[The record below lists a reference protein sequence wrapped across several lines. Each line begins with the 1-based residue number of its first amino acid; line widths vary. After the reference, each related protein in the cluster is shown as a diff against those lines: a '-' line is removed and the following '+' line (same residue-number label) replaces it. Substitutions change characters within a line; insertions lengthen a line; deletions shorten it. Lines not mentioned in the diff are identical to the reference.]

1 MSELITR
8 IRADIDKDPYYKDN
22 FANDGEKFL
31 AWYLRNI
38 YQRTAVEARQDITD
52 GANDKEIDA
61 VIVDDEKRRVFIFQG
76 KFFTTTSV
84 DGGPIQEILTAW
96 LRIQDI
102 PALQEAANE
111 KLKPKLEAV
120 AEALKDE
127 YEVVFELV
135 TTGELTEAARADLEA
150 FQNQISEFEHPESS
164 ITLVDASTIKTR
176 WEESLAL
183 ELPKLNHIIVLQSG
197 KYMEVEIGGVKT
209 VLAAVPLSECV
220 KIPGIADG
228 RLFRKNVRQSLG
240 LSNKVNKGLKQ
251 TIQGE
256 TPHYFFLFH
265 NGITALCEK
274 LEVDKTTHQVSL
286 KGVSVV
292 NGCQSLTTIRACS
305 EKAKNAANTHVLF
318 RFYEIPQK
326 DLADKISIYTNSQS
340 AVKARDLRSN
350 DKRVIAIKR
359 AYEARYPQGFFI
371 AKRGEQRPADKSA
384 ELTVDIVDLSRTLAA
399 WHLRMPIIAGNEN
412 RLFDKHFEQL
422 FRPDYAPED
431 IDALN
436 KWSRKIDSL
445 WDVSKLNLN
454 DQLIATPSQ
463 AKYQLL
469 YAVQLSFCAASK
481 QLDKIPAP
489 SATLAAYNASAEAI
503 VTNAAVGF
511 ENAFQSAVQ
520 EYAAAN
526 KVFSPQNWL
535 KSKDSLTKIQASV
548 SMLINML
555 QNMPGGA
562 ALKTTLT
569 LKPELFGLRWS
580 SE

>member
-8 IRADIDKDPYYKDN
+8 IQADIAKDPYYKDN
-22 FANDGEKFL
+22 FANDGERFL

-38 YQRTAVEARQDITD
+38 HQRTAVEARQDITD
-52 GANDKEIDA
+52 GQHDKEIDA
-61 VIVDDEKRRVFIFQG
+61 VIVDDEKRKVFIFQG
-76 KFFTTTSV
+76 KFFTATSV
-84 DGGPIQEILTAW
+84 DGGPIQEILAAW

-102 PALQEAANE
+102 PSLQEAANE
-111 KLKPKLEAV
+111 KLRPKLEAV
-120 AEALKDE
+120 AEALKDD

-135 TTGELTEAARADLEA
+135 TTGTLTEAAQKDLES
-150 FQNQISEFEHPESS
+150 FQNQIGDFEHPECS
-164 ITLVDASTIKTR
+164 ITLVDSATIKSR
-176 WEESLAL
+176 WDEAL
-183 ELPKLNHIIVLQSG
+183 TQELPKLKHAFTLQAG
-197 KYMEVEIGGVKT
+197 RYLFVEIGGVKT

-256 TPHYFFLFH
+256 TPQYFFLFH

-274 LEVDKTTHQVSL
+274 LTIDDQKHELVLD
-286 KGVSVV
+286 GMSVV

-305 EKAKNAANTHVLF
+305 EKAKNAANSHVLF

-350 DKRVIAIKR
+350 DKRVIALKR
-359 AYEARYPQGFFI
+359 AYQARFPQGYFI
-371 AKRGEQRPADKSA
+371 AKRGEQRPADKA
-384 ELTVDIVDLSRTLAA
+384 QDQTVDIVELARALAA

-422 FRPDYAPED
+422 FRADYPPED
-431 IDALN
+431 IEALN
-436 KWSRKIDSL
+436 RWSRKIDEL
-445 WDVSKLNLN
+445 WDSSKLNLN
-454 DQLIATPSQ
+454 DQLIATPSL
-463 AKYQLL
+463 AKYELL
-469 YAVQLSFCAASK
+469 YAVQLSFCSASK
-481 QLDKIPAP
+481 QLDKVPAP
-489 SATLAAYNASAEAI
+489 SATMPAFASSADLI

-511 ENAFQSAVQ
+511 ENAFQSARQ
-520 EYAAAN
+520 EYEASN

-535 KSKDSLTKIQASV
+535 KSKDSLTKIQGSTT
-548 SMLINML
+548 MLINML

-569 LKPELFGLRWS
+569 LKPEIFGLRWS

>member
-1 MSELITR
+1 MSELIAR
-8 IRADIDKDPYYKDN
+8 IQADIDKDPYYKDN
-22 FANDGEKFL
+22 FANDGERFL

-111 KLKPKLEAV
+111 KLRPKLEAV

-135 TTGELTEAARADLEA
+135 TTGELTEAARSDLET
-150 FQNQISEFEHPESS
+150 FQSQLSEFEHPESS
-164 ITLVDASTIKTR
+164 ITLVDSSTIKTR

-183 ELPKLNHIIVLQSG
+183 ELPKLNHVIVLQSG

-359 AYEARYPQGFFI
+359 AYEARYPQGCFI

-384 ELTVDIVDLSRTLAA
+384 ELTVDIVDLARTLAA

-422 FRPDYAPED
+422 FRQDYAPED

-562 ALKTTLT
+562 VLKTTLT
-569 LKPELFGLRWS
+569 LKPEFFGLRWS

>member
-1 MSELITR
+1 MLELIIR
-8 IRADIDKDPYYKDN
+8 IQADIANDPYYKDN
-22 FANDGEKFL
+22 FANDGERFL

-38 YQRTAVEARQDITD
+38 HQRTAVEARQDITD
-52 GANDKEIDA
+52 GQHDKEIDA
-61 VIVDDEKRRVFIFQG
+61 VIVDDEKRKVFIFQG

-102 PALQEAANE
+102 PSLQEAANE
-111 KLKPKLEAV
+111 KLRPKLEAV
-120 AEALKDE
+120 AEALKDD

-135 TTGELTEAARADLEA
+135 TTGTLTEAAHKDLES
-150 FQNQISEFEHPESS
+150 FQNQIGDFEHPECS
-164 ITLVDASTIKTR
+164 ITLVDSATIKSR
-176 WEESLAL
+176 WDEAL
-183 ELPKLNHIIVLQSG
+183 TQELPKLKHTFSLQAG
-197 KYMEVEIGGVKT
+197 RYLFIEVGGVKT

-251 TIQGE
+251 TIQGD
-256 TPHYFFLFH
+256 TPQYFFLFH

-274 LEVDKTTHQVSL
+274 LTIDDKKNELVL
-286 KGVSVV
+286 DGMSVV

-305 EKAKNAANTHVLF
+305 EKAKNAANSHVLF

-359 AYEARYPQGFFI
+359 AYQARFPQGYFI
-371 AKRGEQRPADKSA
+371 AKRGEQRPADKA
-384 ELTVDIVDLSRTLAA
+384 QDQTVDIVELARALAA

-422 FRPDYAPED
+422 FRADYPPED

-436 KWSRKIDSL
+436 RWSRKIDDL
-445 WDVSKLNLN
+445 WDSSKLNLN

-463 AKYQLL
+463 AKYELL

-481 QLDKIPAP
+481 QLDKVPAP
-489 SATLAAYNASAEAI
+489 SATMPAFVSSADAI
-503 VTNAAVGF
+503 VTNAAIGF
-511 ENAFQSAVQ
+511 ETAFQSARE
-520 EYAAAN
+520 EYQANN

-535 KSKDSLTKIQASV
+535 KSKDSLTKIQGATTMSV
-548 SMLINML
+548 NML
-555 QNMPGGA
+555 QNMTGGP

-569 LKPELFGLRWS
+569 LKPEIFGLRWS

>member
-1 MSELITR
+1 MSELSTR
-8 IRADIDKDPYYKDN
+8 IQADIDKDPYYREN
-22 FANDGEKFL
+22 FANDGERFL

-52 GANDKEIDA
+52 GQNDKEIDA
-61 VIVDDEKRRVFIFQG
+61 IIVDDEKRKIFIFQG
-76 KFFTTTSV
+76 KFFTATSV

-96 LRIQDI
+96 LRIQDLA
-102 PALQEAANE
+102 ALQSAANE
-111 KLKPKLEAV
+111 KLRPKLEAV
-120 AEALKDE
+120 AEALRED

-135 TTGELTEAARADLEA
+135 TTGELTEAAKGDLTA

-164 ITLVDASTIKTR
+164 ITLVDSATIVAR
-176 WEESLAL
+176 WEEAL
-183 ELPKLNHIIVLQSG
+183 NQELPKLKHTFTLKSG
-197 KYMEVEIGGVKT
+197 QYLAVEIGGVKT

-220 KIPGIADG
+220 KIPGIEDG

-251 TIQGE
+251 TIQGD
-256 TPHYFFLFH
+256 TPQYFFLFH

-274 LEVDKTTHQVSL
+274 LTLDTEKNELSL
-286 KGVSVV
+286 DGMSVV

-305 EKAKNAANTHVLF
+305 EKAKKSPASHVLF

-326 DLADKISIYTNSQS
+326 ELADKISIYTNSQS

-359 AYEARYPQGFFI
+359 AYEARYPQGYFI
-371 AKRGEQRPADKSA
+371 AKRGEERPADKVA
-384 ELTVDIVDLSRTLAA
+384 DQTVDIVELARALAA
-399 WHLRMPIIAGNEN
+399 WHMRMPIIAGNEN
-412 RLFDKHFEQL
+412 RIFDKHFEQL
-422 FRPDYAPED
+422 FRSDYPPED
-431 IDALN
+431 MNALN
-436 KWSRKIDSL
+436 RWSRKIDEL
-445 WDVSKLNLN
+445 WDASTLNLN

-469 YAVQLSFCAASK
+469 YAVQLLFCAASK
-481 QLDKIPAP
+481 QLDKIPVP
-489 SATLAAYNASAEAI
+489 SATIPAFNASADLI

-511 ENAFQSAVQ
+511 ENAFQSAVE
-520 EYAAAN
+520 EYKTAG

-535 KSKDSLTKIQASV
+535 KSKDSITKIQAAS
-548 SMLINML
+548 SMLIGML
-555 QNMPGGA
+555 GGTPGGPI
-562 ALKTTLT
+562 LRTLLT

-580 SE
+580 GE

>member
-8 IRADIDKDPYYKDN
+8 IQADIDKDPYYKDN
-22 FANDGEKFL
+22 FANDGERFL

-52 GANDKEIDA
+52 GQNDKEIDA
-61 VIVDDEKRRVFIFQG
+61 VIVDDEKRKVFIFQG
-76 KFFTTTSV
+76 KFFTSTTV
-84 DGGPIQEILTAW
+84 DGGPIQEILAAW
-96 LRIQDI
+96 LRIQDL
-102 PALQEAANE
+102 PSLQEAANE
-111 KLKPKLEAV
+111 KLRPKLEAV
-120 AEALKDE
+120 AEALKDD

-135 TTGELTEAARADLEA
+135 TTGTLTDAATGDLDA
-150 FQNQISEFEHPESS
+150 FQNTITEFEHPESS
-164 ITLVDASTIKTR
+164 ITLVDSTAIKAR
-176 WEESLAL
+176 WDEAL
-183 ELPKLNHIIVLQSG
+183 TQELPKLKHTFTLQAG
-197 KYMEVEIGGVKT
+197 QYLEVEIGGVKT
-209 VLAAVPLSECV
+209 VLAAVSLAECV

-240 LSNKVNKGLKQ
+240 LNNKVNKGLKQ
-251 TIQGE
+251 TIQSD
-256 TPHYFFLFH
+256 TPQYFFLFH
-265 NGITALCEK
+265 NGITALCESLTLNSAK
-274 LEVDKTTHQVSL
+274 NELTLE
-286 KGVSVV
+286 GMSVV

-305 EKAKNAANTHVLF
+305 EKAKNAANSHVLF

-326 DLADKISIYTNSQS
+326 ELADKISIYTNSQS

-350 DKRVIAIKR
+350 DKRVIALKR

-371 AKRGEQRPADKSA
+371 AKRGEQRPADKA
-384 ELTVDIVDLSRTLAA
+384 ADQTVDIVDLARGLAS

-422 FRPDYAPED
+422 FRADYDPQD
-431 IDALN
+431 INALN
-436 KWSRKIDSL
+436 QWTRKIDML
-445 WDVSKLNLN
+445 WNASTLNLN

-489 SATLAAYNASAEAI
+489 SATLPAFSSSADAI

-535 KSKDSLTKIQASV
+535 KSKDSLTKIQASI

-555 QNMPGGA
+555 GNMPGGP
-562 ALKTTLT
+562 ALKTMLT

-580 SE
+580 GE

>member
-102 PALQEAANE
+102 PTLQEAANE
-111 KLKPKLEAV
+111 KLRPKLEAV

-135 TTGELTEAARADLEA
+135 TTGELTEAARKDFET
-150 FQNQISEFEHPESS
+150 FQNQIAEFEHPESS
-164 ITLVDASTIKTR
+164 ITLVDSATIKAR
-176 WEESLAL
+176 WEESLAQ
-183 ELPKLNHIIVLQSG
+183 ELPKLNHKIQLQAG
-197 KYMEVEIGGVKT
+197 KYLEVEIGGVKT
-209 VLAAVPLSECV
+209 VLAAVPLSECI

-251 TIQGE
+251 TIQGD

-274 LEVDKTTHQVSL
+274 LETDKTTHQVTL
-286 KGVSVV
+286 NGVSVV

-384 ELTVDIVDLSRTLAA
+384 ELTVDIVDLARTLAA

-436 KWSRKIDSL
+436 KWSRKIDAL

-489 SATLAAYNASAEAI
+489 SATLAAFNASAEAI

-520 EYAAAN
+520 EYATAN

>member
-22 FANDGEKFL
+22 FANDGERFL

-52 GANDKEIDA
+52 GQHDKEIDA
-61 VIVDDEKRRVFIFQG
+61 LIVDDEKRKVFIFQG

-84 DGGPIQEILTAW
+84 DAAPVHEVLAAW
-96 LRIQDI
+96 LHIQDL
-102 PALQEAANE
+102 PSLQEAANE
-111 KLKPKLEAV
+111 KLRPKLEAV
-120 AEALKDE
+120 AEALRDD

-135 TTGELTEAARADLEA
+135 TTGDLTDAARTDLET
-150 FQNQISEFEHPESS
+150 FQNQIAEFEHPESS
-164 ITLVDASTIKTR
+164 ITLVDSAAIKAR
-176 WEESLAL
+176 WEEAL
-183 ELPKLNHIIVLQSG
+183 TQELPKLKHTFTLKAG
-197 KYMEVEIGGVKT
+197 KYLEVEIGGVKT

-256 TPHYFFLFH
+256 SPQYFFLFH

-274 LEVDKTTHQVSL
+274 LSLNATTHELVL
-286 KGVSVV
+286 DGMSVV

-305 EKAKNAANTHVLF
+305 EKAKNAANSHVLF

-384 ELTVDIVDLSRTLAA
+384 DQTMDIVELARTLAA

-422 FRPDYAPED
+422 FRPDYAPAD

-436 KWSRKIDSL
+436 RWSRKIDSL
-445 WDVSKLNLN
+445 WDSSTLNLN

-469 YAVQLSFCAASK
+469 YAVQLAFCAASK
-481 QLDKIPAP
+481 QLDKVPAP
-489 SATLAAYNASAEAI
+489 AATLPAFISSADAI

-520 EYAAAN
+520 EYATAN

-548 SMLINML
+548 SMLINMMG
-555 QNMPGGA
+555 NMPGGP
-562 ALKTTLT
+562 ALKTILT

-580 SE
+580 GE

>member
-1 MSELITR
+1 MTELLTR
-8 IRADIDKDPYYKDN
+8 IRADIQKDPYYKDK
-22 FANDGEKFL
+22 FANDGERFL

-38 YQRTAVEARQDITD
+38 YQCTAVEAREDITD
-52 GANDKEIDA
+52 GQNDKEIDA
-61 VIVDDEKRRVFIFQG
+61 VIVDDEKRKVFIFQG
-76 KFFTTTSV
+76 KFFTVGSV
-84 DGGPIQEILTAW
+84 DGGPIQEILSAW
-96 LRIQDI
+96 LRIQDV
-102 PALQEAANE
+102 ASLQEAANE
-111 KLKPKLEAV
+111 KLRPKLEAV
-120 AEALKDE
+120 AEALKDD

-135 TTGELTEAARADLEA
+135 TTGSLTPAAVSDWET
-150 FQNQISEFEHPESS
+150 FQNQIAEFEHPESS
-164 ITLVDASTIKTR
+164 ITLVDSAAIQAR
-176 WEESLAL
+176 WDEAL
-183 ELPKLNHIIVLQSG
+183 TQELPKLNHTFTLQVGQYLS
-197 KYMEVEIGGVKT
+197 MEIGGVKT

-220 KIPGIADG
+220 KIPGIGDG

-251 TIQGE
+251 TIQGD
-256 TPHYFFLFH
+256 TPQYFFLFH

-274 LEVDKTTHQVSL
+274 LTIDDTKHQLVL
-286 KGVSVV
+286 DGMSVV

-305 EKAKNAANTHVLF
+305 EKAKNAKDAQVLF

-371 AKRGEQRPADKSA
+371 AKRGEEAPADRSKDQ
-384 ELTVDIVDLSRTLAA
+384 TVEIVDLARALAA

-422 FRPDYAPED
+422 FRPDYPAED

-436 KWSRKIDSL
+436 SWSRHIDSL
-445 WDVSKLNLN
+445 WNSGTLNLN
-454 DQLIATPSQ
+454 DQLLATRAQ
-463 AKYQLL
+463 AKHQLL

-481 QLDKIPAP
+481 QLDKVPAP
-489 SATLAAYNASAEAI
+489 SATLPAFKTSADAI
-503 VTNAAVGF
+503 ITNAAVGF

-520 EYAAAN
+520 EYTAGG

-535 KSKDSLTKIQASV
+535 KSKDSLTKTQASI

-562 ALKTTLT
+562 ALKATLT
-569 LKPELFGLRWS
+569 LEPELFGLRWS
-580 SE
+580 SD

>member
-1 MSELITR
+1 MELLTR
-8 IRADIDKDPYYKDN
+8 IQTDIETHPYYKEN
-22 FANDGEKFL
+22 FANDGERFL

-38 YQRTAVEARQDITD
+38 YQRTAIEAREDITD
-52 GANDKEIDA
+52 GQNDKEIDA
-61 VIVDDEKRRVFIFQG
+61 VIVDDEKRKVFIFQG

-84 DGGPIQEILTAW
+84 DGGPIQEILAAW
-96 LRIQDI
+96 LRIQDL
-102 PALQEAANE
+102 PSLQEAANE
-111 KLKPKLEAV
+111 KLRPKLEAIG
-120 AEALKDE
+120 EALKDD
-127 YEVVFELV
+127 YEVIFELV
-135 TTGELTEAARADLEA
+135 TTGSLTAAALSDWEA

-164 ITLVDASTIKTR
+164 ITLVDSATIKAR
-176 WEESLAL
+176 WDEALAQ
-183 ELPKLNHIIVLQSG
+183 ELPKLNHTFSLNGGRYLS
-197 KYMEVEIGGVKT
+197 MEIGGVKT

-220 KIPGIADG
+220 KIPGVGDG

-251 TIQGE
+251 TIQGD
-256 TPHYFFLFH
+256 TPQYFFLFH

-274 LEVDKTTHQVSL
+274 MTIDEAKHELVLD
-286 KGVSVV
+286 GMSVV

-305 EKAKNAANTHVLF
+305 EKVKGATDSQVLF

-359 AYEARYPQGFFI
+359 NYEARYPQGVFI
-371 AKRGEQRPADKSA
+371 AKRGEQRPADKA
-384 ELTVDIVDLSRTLAA
+384 LDQTVDIVDLARSLAA
-399 WHLRMPIIAGNEN
+399 WHLRLPTIAGNEN

-422 FRPDYAPED
+422 FRPDYAAED

-436 KWSRKIDSL
+436 RWSRKIDEL
-445 WDVSKLNLN
+445 WNSGTLNLN
-454 DQLIATPSQ
+454 DQLLATRAQ
-463 AKYQLL
+463 AKHQLL

-489 SATLAAYNASAEAI
+489 SATLPAFTASADAI

-511 ENAFQSAVQ
+511 ENAFQSAVE
-520 EYAAAN
+520 EYKAN
-526 KVFSPQNWL
+526 TKVFSPQNWL
-535 KSKDSLTKIQASV
+535 KSKDSLTKIQASI

-562 ALKTTLT
+562 VLKQTLT

-580 SE
+580 SD

>member
-1 MSELITR
+1 MSELLAR
-8 IRADIDKDPYYKDN
+8 IQADIEKDPYYKDN
-22 FANDGEKFL
+22 FANDGERFL
-31 AWYLRNI
+31 AWYLRNV

-52 GANDKEIDA
+52 GQNDKEIDA
-61 VIVDDEKRRVFIFQG
+61 VIVDDEKRKVFIFQG
-76 KFFTTTSV
+76 KFFTTASV
-84 DGGPIQEILTAW
+84 DGGPIQEILSAW

-102 PALQEAANE
+102 PSLQEAANE
-111 KLKPKLEAV
+111 KLRPKLEAV
-120 AEALKDE
+120 AEALKDD

-135 TTGELTEAARADLEA
+135 TTGLLTSAAQNDWDS
-150 FQNQISEFEHPESS
+150 FQNQIAEFEHPESS
-164 ITLVDASTIKTR
+164 ITLIDSATIKAR
-176 WEESLAL
+176 WDEAL
-183 ELPKLNHIIVLQSG
+183 TQELPKLNHAFALQDGRYLS
-197 KYMEVEIGGVKT
+197 MEIGGVKT
-209 VLAAVPLSECV
+209 VLAAVPLSECM
-220 KIPGIADG
+220 KIPGISDG

-256 TPHYFFLFH
+256 TPQYFFLFH

-274 LEVDKTTHQVSL
+274 LTIDESKHELVL
-286 KGVSVV
+286 KGMSVV

-305 EKAKNAANTHVLF
+305 EKAKNAANAQVLF

-371 AKRGEQRPADKSA
+371 AKRGEERPADKA
-384 ELTVDIVDLSRTLAA
+384 QDKTVDIVDLARSLAA
-399 WHLRMPIIAGNEN
+399 WHLRLPIIAGNEN

-422 FRPDYAPED
+422 FRTDYPAED

-436 KWSRKIDSL
+436 QWSRRIDAL
-445 WDVSKLNLN
+445 WNSGTLNLN
-454 DQLIATPSQ
+454 EQLLATRAQ
-463 AKYQLL
+463 AKHQLL

-489 SATLAAYNASAEAI
+489 SATLPAFTAAAEAI
-503 VTNAAVGF
+503 ITNAAVGF

-520 EYAAAN
+520 EYSASG

-535 KSKDSLTKIQASV
+535 KSKDSLTKTQASV

-562 ALKTTLT
+562 VLKATLT
-569 LKPELFGLRWS
+569 LKPELFGLRWAS
-580 SE
+580 D